1 MYQYNYTMEFDEEL
15 KIKNIEEL
23 ELNEEYF
30 VQFGLT
36 DKWFTEKY
44 NGNYK
49 YNGLYEYKQYTAC
62 LFENENKGIM
72 KIRKKNKDIFDVR
85 VQIYT
90 TDDNKYHIEI
100 NDILPSDDDYEMFGS
115 WARCNIFK
123 LTNEYILK

>member
-1 MYQYNYTMEFDEEL
+1 MEFNDEEL

-36 DKWFTEKY
+36 DMGFAEKY

-49 YNGLYEYKQYTAC
+49 YNGPYEYKQYTAY
-62 LFENENKGIM
+62 LFENENKDIIKLRHSNT
-72 KIRKKNKDIFDVR
+72 KIKDIFDIR
-85 VQIYT
+85 IKTYT
-90 TDDNKYHIEI
+90 TYDNKCYIEI
-100 NDILPSDDDYEMFGS
+100 NSVPFNDYYKILAES
-115 WARCNIFK
+115 WATCNIFK